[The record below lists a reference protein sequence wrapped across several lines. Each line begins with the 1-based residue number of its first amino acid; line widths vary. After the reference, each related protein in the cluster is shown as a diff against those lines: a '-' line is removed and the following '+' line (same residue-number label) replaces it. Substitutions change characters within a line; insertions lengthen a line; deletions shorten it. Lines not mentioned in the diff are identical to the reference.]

1 MRPVRR
7 IPIGGCTVRV
17 ILITH
22 AFRFRTF
29 PDRLVGLPALL
40 GIINDLPVIL
50 QLLRNACLRN
60 QDVQIV
66 WGSRQR
72 LVAILERLGQVS
84 GTLVGLGN
92 LPISISDRRGI
103 GRKLL
108 QKILVHCEFL
118 LRVRLF
124 GDVLQSLIFRRASRD
139 HDSIQLRIR
148 K

>member
-50 QLLRNACLRN
+50 QLLRTSRVSNPMVRCIGDLHTWRGNSRITQSGAMLAPKAPKHKGRN
-60 QDVQIV
+60 HASASLQDLD
-66 WGSRQR
+66 GTKKSRPSSR
-72 LVAILERLGQVS
+72 VA
-84 GTLVGLGN
+84 
-92 LPISISDRRGI
+92 
-103 GRKLL
+103 
-108 QKILVHCEFL
+108 HW
-118 LRVRLF
+118 
-124 GDVLQSLIFRRASRD
+124 
-139 HDSIQLRIR
+139 
-148 K
+148 